1 MKDYSTNEEEAKRFI
16 LNYEIDDNQI
26 KVNLAN
32 GESYT
37 VPYTLENETGLNN
50 GMRNQVINAIPY
62 FASLKVKI
70 CTTRL
75 KTIFCALM
83 LLLNIVLLL
92 VGTSFPFLTYLCIG
106 WFSLSTTIEA
116 LEMIYVSKKVEDL
129 RKNFFFL
136 KNEEEFIEGV
146 RESSEVLESANDQV
160 KEIIT
165 SRDNRDINFNTI
177 DKIKYQELKR
187 ILQNIRNS
195 RDINFS
201 DSQEEY
207 ERSR

>member
-32 GESYT
+32 GESYP

-50 GMRNQVINAIPY
+50 WMRNQVINAIPY